1 MNGQVKLPKK
11 FNELKFEINGKKM
24 AEGKINNITKRENEL
39 YFDIF
44 LSESPTFQYN
54 DVEYKIPEQVT
65 IECYE
70 EVRNTIGEKV
80 YGKNAITD
88 EKVNSLQE
96 KMEGKEFKFAL
107 FPVKV
112 EANKLKVF
120 LLVEN
125 KYEKDGEIYYPF
137 CGIVWGD
144 SV

>member
-1 MNGQVKLPKK
+1 M
-11 FNELKFEINGKKM
+11 
-24 AEGKINNITKRENEL
+24 

-88 EKVNSLQE
+88 EKVNN
-96 KMEGKEFKFAL
+96 
-107 FPVKV
+107 
-112 EANKLKVF
+112 NKA
-120 LLVEN
+120 
-125 KYEKDGEIYYPF
+125 
-137 CGIVWGD
+137 
-144 SV
+144 